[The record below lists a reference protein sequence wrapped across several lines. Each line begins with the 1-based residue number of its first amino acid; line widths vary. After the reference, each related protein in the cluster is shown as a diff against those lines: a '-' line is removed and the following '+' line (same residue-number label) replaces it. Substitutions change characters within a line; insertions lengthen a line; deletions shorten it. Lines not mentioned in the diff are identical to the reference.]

1 MNAQE
6 VIQQRRKKM
15 KKALQQQAKRSFRRW
30 ENEKEKGDVCSLTK
44 KEEESLRRTI
54 K

>member
-1 MNAQE
+1 MNPQE
-6 VIQQRRKKM
+6 VIQQRRKAM
-15 KKALQQQAKRSFRRW
+15 KKALQREAKRSFKRW

>member
-6 VIQQRRKKM
+6 VIRQRRKKM
-15 KKALQQQAKRSFRRW
+15 KKALQREAKRSFTQW
-30 ENEKEKGDVCSLTK
+30 ESEKEKGNICSLTK
-44 KEEESLRRTI
+44 KEEQLLRRTI